1 MRHIEPSRLFAF
13 AEGAAELHAIEQGHI
28 ASCADCQQLLEV
40 FKTYL
45 IDSGECEKHSD
56 RAA

>member
-45 IDSGECEKHSD
+45 IDNSHCEKVNK
-56 RAA
+56 